1 MCEQF
6 RSGRE
11 VCETSAQSALRQ
23 QDRWVQSGG
32 GITLG
37 IVSEPLLVCDC
48 EGQAETWSLHGLG
61 CLKMTL
67 WSVVDIVKKNMKE
80 EDQL

>member
-11 VCETSAQSALRQ
+11 VCETGAQNALGQ

-37 IVSEPLLVCDC
+37 IVSEPLLVCVC
-48 EGQAETWSLHGLG
+48 EGLTET
-61 CLKMTL
+61 
-67 WSVVDIVKKNMKE
+67 
-80 EDQL
+80 